1 MGNKKGW
8 KPSDETREKMR
19 LSHPG
24 KPSNRKGIKISKEQI
39 DALQRGR
46 IGKPGPMKGKKQ
58 SPEARLKM
66 SLAKRGKASHM
77 LGKHHTEET
86 KEKIRQKLI
95 GKCYNDFDEEH
106 RRKISEA
113 KHGIAPRGTGWHH
126 SAETIKKIGLANL
139 GKKRSEET
147 RKRIG
152 LSKKGCIPSAESRKR
167 MGDAHRGEKHFRWKG
182 GRSKCHLG
190 WTEKIRDSIRTRD
203 DWHCLGLN
211 DEHDGKLDVHHI
223 LPYQFCISNHIPEPH
238 SETNLITLCNK
249 HHMYYEWHPEEF
261 VPRLLKTLGERY
273 NYTYDYDGISL
284 LMPALI
290 DYVHGRRK
298 S

>member
-1 MGNKKGW
+1 MSRGGW
-8 KPSDETREKMR
+8 KLSEETRR
-19 LSHPG
+19 
-24 KPSNRKGIKISKEQI
+24 
-39 DALQRGR
+39 
-46 IGKPGPMKGKKQ
+46 
-58 SPEARLKM
+58 KM
-66 SLAKRGKASHM
+66 SLAKKGSSHPM
-77 LGKHHTEET
+77 FGKHHTEET
-86 KEKIRQKLI
+86 KGKIRQKKMGI
-95 GKCYNDFDEEH
+95 CTNDFDEEH

-113 KHGIAPRGTGWHH
+113 KCGIAPRGTGWHH
-126 SAETIKKIGLANL
+126 STETIEKIRVGNLGKKLSPEACKKIGLS
-139 GKKRSEET
+139 K
-147 RKRIG
+147 IG
-152 LSKKGCIPSAESRKR
+152 NNPSAESRKK
-167 MGDAHRGEKHFRWKG
+167 MGDSHRGEKHFRWKG

-190 WTEKIRDSIRTRD
+190 WTGKIRDSIRTRD
-203 DWHCLGLN
+203 DWHCLGFD

-261 VPRLLKTLGERY
+261 VPRFLKTLGERY

-290 DYVHGRRK
+290 DYVRGRKK